1 MRGVEIVYLHIVA
14 EECVTVDSA
23 RVAKNILK
31 TEGLKSGYGQGQV
44 VGGQVARTRGFVLS
58 PPRQKEMKV

>member
-1 MRGVEIVYLHIVA
+1 MRGVEVFYLHILA

-31 TEGLKSGYGQGQV
+31 TEGLKSSYGQGKV
-44 VGGQVARTRGFVLS
+44 VGGGVARTRGVLS